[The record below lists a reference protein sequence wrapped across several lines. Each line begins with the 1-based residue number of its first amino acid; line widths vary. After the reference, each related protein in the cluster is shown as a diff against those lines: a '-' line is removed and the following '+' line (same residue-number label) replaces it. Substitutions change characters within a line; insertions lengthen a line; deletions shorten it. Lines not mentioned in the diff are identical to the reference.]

1 MLYQQSP
8 ITITPLIMNN
18 LLIFNFNSTKA
29 WSGWEIQNDVV
40 MGGNSFSKLER
51 SKEGNAIFKGYV
63 SLKNNGGFASVH
75 YKFAAK
81 DISNYKKAYIKLKG
95 DGKNYQFRV
104 KSNIEDKASYIYIF
118 KTTGDW
124 QTVEIPLKEMIPT
137 YRGRSLNIPNFSAN
151 KIQEVR
157 FLIGN
162 KRAENF
168 RLEMS
173 KIALK

>member
-1 MLYQQSP
+1 MLYQQFP
-8 ITITPLIMNN
+8 ITTTPLIMNN

-40 MGGNSFSKLER
+40 MGGNSFSKLEC

-63 SLKNNGGFASVH
+63 SLENNGGFASLR
-75 YKFAAK
+75 YRFAPK
-81 DISNYKKAYIKLKG
+81 DISNYKKAYILLKG
-95 DGKNYQFRV
+95 DGKNYQFRL
-104 KSNIEDKASYIYIF
+104 KSNLEEKASYVYTF
-118 KTTGDW
+118 KTTGNW
-124 QTVEIPLKEMIPT
+124 QTVQVPLKEMTPT
-137 YRGRSLNIPNFSAN
+137 YRGRSLNIANFSTDE
-151 KIQEVR
+151 IQEVR

-168 RLEMS
+168 RLEIS

>member
-1 MLYQQSP
+1 
-8 ITITPLIMNN
+8 MNS
-18 LLIFNFNSTKA
+18 LLIFDFSSTKD
-29 WSGWEIQNDVV
+29 WSGWKVQNDVV

-63 SLKNNGGFASVH
+63 SLENNGGFASVH
-75 YKFAAK
+75 YKFATK

-151 KIQEVR
+151 EIQEVR

-168 RLEMS
+168 RLEID
-173 KIALK
+173 KIVLK